1 MSEVFNFRR
10 FWTFFKYDLKQ
21 MWRNHFKVALFLG
34 FLPLLLYIVW
44 VICSLSFT
52 REWTAPGIAV
62 RAGFFYLAVLVI
74 ILYQARTYGHLTDR
88 RKGANYL
95 MIPASVTEKFTSMM
109 VITLIV
115 IPLLFA
121 GVYFLLDGFL
131 SLVDPHYGSSLVGG
145 AKSLL
150 SRFLQAEIWEDA
162 VMPKSMPNI
171 FFVLAVIGIFVSMV
185 YYLLSGLVFKK
196 WKILGGL
203 LVNYGFSLVLTI
215 FAGLFMTG
223 EKVKDWLER
232 TFNDMGEDQ
241 ALQFFTNTLNW
252 STVASVVILVALM
265 TAVYFRIKTIKH

>member
-1 MSEVFNFRR
+1 
-10 FWTFFKYDLKQ
+10 
-21 MWRNHFKVALFLG
+21 
-34 FLPLLLYIVW
+34 
-44 VICSLSFT
+44 
-52 REWTAPGIAV
+52 
-62 RAGFFYLAVLVI
+62 
-74 ILYQARTYGHLTDR
+74 
-88 RKGANYL
+88 
-95 MIPASVTEKFTSMM
+95 MM

-215 FAGLFMTG
+215 FAGLFMNG